1 MDTSLFPHLAF
12 LRLHNSNLCD
22 MDACVSSVIIQ
33 VVTVLCVAVT
43 TEAEIKIPF
52 GGIPEL
58 SKVALYQAWSRS
70 EL

>member
-1 MDTSLFPHLAF
+1 
-12 LRLHNSNLCD
+12 
-22 MDACVSSVIIQ
+22 MDAYVSAVVIQ